1 MTMTRHISTVPDRT
15 AFWGPP
21 TLLWASSE
29 NMVGPP
35 ARIMTSGDCL
45 ITLRRMSIL
54 PIPWDDKDSRIIYI
68 WLGLIWVW
76 ICDIAHE
83 QMDSFLKLPAD
94 GIIYGFVM
102 MLIMLL
108 AASYVISYVNGCVR
122 YDIAYFLFC

>member
-1 MTMTRHISTVPDRT
+1 
-15 AFWGPP
+15 
-21 TLLWASSE
+21 
-29 NMVGPP
+29 MVGV
-35 ARIMTSGDCL
+35 
-45 ITLRRMSIL
+45 
-54 PIPWDDKDSRIIYI
+54 